1 MTARSPRRARIA
13 LAIGLAWRAGRVAW
27 LATLAVAVLAGAVA
41 PVFAWVLREITDDL
55 TGPAANARTV
65 GFLVA
70 AAVLLGGLSLA
81 VGELTTVIGSAA
93 RRRISVKVTA
103 DLYAAVNRIQG
114 LRRFEQPEFQ
124 DSLRLAERAAD
135 ETPAA
140 MTALLALALQ
150 GGTTLAGY
158 AGILLVTWP
167 PMVFLL
173 IGACVP
179 MAVAQILL
187 TKRSAEAAEQ
197 AMAGYREWFLTRDLL
212 SDPRAV
218 MESRLL
224 GLGGFFRSRL
234 ISALDR
240 ATRREYAM
248 QRRIA
253 LTQSGLTLLGSLV
266 TAVGAAVVGV
276 EAARGRVP
284 VGNVIMFVTAASGAL
299 GVLVATVSQTSLV
312 GASVRLLRHYQAVLD
327 AGDDLPVPPRHK
339 GRAAPALR
347 SGIELH
353 EVWFRYG
360 DGERWVL
367 RGLTGRIPHGQAT
380 ALVGANGAGKS
391 TLIKLLCRLYDPQRG
406 AITWDGRDLR
416 DIDPAE
422 LRRRLAIT
430 FQDCLT
436 YDITA
441 GENIGI
447 GDLAAADDA
456 ERVAAAATAVGLD
469 EAIRRLPQG
478 YRTLLSRRLSADD
491 DGQGVLLSGGQ
502 NQLLAL
508 ARTLMRVDADLM
520 VLDEP
525 SSGLDA
531 DAEHWIHENL
541 QRLRQGRTSLLVSHR
556 LSAVRNADRILVLG
570 SGRITELGTHDQLMA
585 AAGSYARMFT
595 RQAADYQLAVA
606 GRPAGDIDG

>member
-1 MTARSPRRARIA
+1 MTARSLRSARVV
-13 LAIGLAWRAGRVAW
+13 LAIGLAWRAGRAAW
-27 LATLAVAVLAGAVA
+27 TATLAVAVLAGAVA
-41 PVFAWVLREITDDL
+41 PAFAWVLREITDDL
-55 TGPAANARTV
+55 TRPGASAGAV

-81 VGELTTVIGSAA
+81 VGELATVIGAA
-93 RRRISVKVTA
+93 AKRRISVTVTA
-103 DLYAAVNRIQG
+103 DLYAAVNRVQG
-114 LRRFEQPEFQ
+114 LHRFEQPDFQ
-124 DSLRLAERAAD
+124 DSVRLAERAAD
-135 ETPAA
+135 ETPTA
-140 MTALLALALQ
+140 MTTLLALALQ

-167 PMVFLL
+167 PMLFLL
-173 IGACVP
+173 IGACAP
-179 MAVAQILL
+179 MAVAQLL
-187 TKRSAEAAEQ
+187 LIKRSAQATER

-234 ISALDR
+234 IDALDR

-253 LTQSGLTLLGSLV
+253 WTQSGLTMLGSLV
-266 TAVGAAVVGV
+266 TAGGAALVGV

-284 VGNVIMFVTAASGAL
+284 VGNLIMFVAAANGAL
-299 GVLVATVSQTSLV
+299 GVLVATVSQTAMV
-312 GASVRLLRHYQAVLD
+312 GASVRLLRHYQIVLD
-327 AGDDLPVPPRHK
+327 AGDDLPVPPQQK
-339 GRAAPALR
+339 GRAVAALR

-353 EVWFRYG
+353 DVWFRYT
-360 DGERWVL
+360 DSERWVL
-367 RGLTGRIPHGQAT
+367 RGLDARIPHGQAT
-380 ALVGANGAGKS
+380 ALVGGNGAGKS
-391 TLIKLLCRLYDPQRG
+391 TLVKLLCRLYDPQRG

-436 YDITA
+436 YDMTA

-447 GDLAAADDA
+447 GDLAGSDDA
-456 ERVAAAATAVGLD
+456 ERIATAAAAVGLD

-478 YRTLLSRRLSADD
+478 YRTVLSRRFAGQ
-491 DGQGVLLSGGQ
+491 DGEQGALLSGGQ

-508 ARTLMRVDADLM
+508 ARTLMRADADLM

-531 DAEHWIHENL
+531 DAEHRIHENL
-541 QRLRQGRTSLLVSHR
+541 LRLRQGRTSLLVSHR
-556 LSAVRNADRILVLG
+556 LSAVRSADRILVLG

-585 AAGSYARMFT
+585 TAGSYARMFK

-606 GRPAGDIDG
+606 GRPTGSID

>member
-1 MTARSPRRARIA
+1 MTARSPRSSRAV
-13 LAIGLAWRAGRVAW
+13 LAVGLAWRAGRTAW
-27 LATLAVAVLAGAVA
+27 LATLVVAVLAGAVSPA
-41 PVFAWVLREITDDL
+41 FAWVLREITDDL
-55 TGPAANARTV
+55 TRPGPSAAV
-65 GFLVA
+65 EPLVA
-70 AAVLLGGLSLA
+70 AAVLLGGLNLA
-81 VGELTTVIGSAA
+81 VSELTTVIGSAA
-93 RRRISVKVTA
+93 KRRISVAVTG

-114 LRRFEQPEFQ
+114 LRRFEQPGFQ

-135 ETPAA
+135 ETPTA

-167 PMVFLL
+167 PMLFLVVGACAPMVVAQLLL
-173 IGACVP
+173 I
-179 MAVAQILL
+179 
-187 TKRSAEAAEQ
+187 KRSARATER

-224 GLGGFFRSRL
+224 SLGGFFRSRL
-234 ISALDR
+234 IRALDR
-240 ATRREYAM
+240 ATRQEYAM

-253 LTQSGLTLLGSLV
+253 WTQSGLILLGSAV
-266 TAVGAAVVGV
+266 TAGGAAVVGL

-284 VGNVIMFVTAASGAL
+284 VGDLIMFVAAASGAL
-299 GVLVATVSQTSLV
+299 GVLVATVSQTTMV
-312 GASVRLLRHYQAVLD
+312 GASVRLLRHYQVVLD

-339 GRAAPALR
+339 GRPVPALR
-347 SGIELH
+347 GGIEVRD
-353 EVWFRYG
+353 VWFRYADG
-360 DGERWVL
+360 DPWVL
-367 RGLTGRIPHGQAT
+367 RGLTARIPHGQAT

-416 DIDPAE
+416 DMDPAE

-447 GDLAAADDA
+447 GELAAAGDT
-456 ERVAAAATAVGLD
+456 ERVEAAAAAVGLD
-469 EAIRRLPQG
+469 EVIRRLPQG
-478 YRTLLSRRLSADD
+478 YRTLLSRRFCEDE
-491 DGQGVLLSGGQ
+491 DGHGTLLSGGQ

-508 ARTLMRVDADLM
+508 ARTLMRADADLM

-531 DAEHWIHENL
+531 DAEHRVHENL
-541 QRLRQGRTSLLVSHR
+541 LRLRQGRTSLLISHR
-556 LSAVRNADRILVLG
+556 LSTVRSADRILVLDC
-570 SGRITELGTHDQLMA
+570 GRIAELGTHGQLMA
-585 AAGSYARMFT
+585 AAGGYARMFT
-595 RQAADYQLAVA
+595 RQAADYQLAA
-606 GRPAGDIDG
+606 DGRPAHDIG

>member
-1 MTARSPRRARIA
+1 MTGRSLRSARVVV
-13 LAIGLAWRAGRVAW
+13 AIGLAWRSGRIAW
-27 LATLAVAVLAGAVA
+27 TATLAVAVLAGAVA
-41 PVFAWVLREITDDL
+41 PAFAWVLREITDEL
-55 TGPAANARTV
+55 TRPGASAGAV

-81 VGELTTVIGSAA
+81 VGELATVIGSAA
-93 RRRISVKVTA
+93 KRRISVTVTA
-103 DLYAAVNRIQG
+103 DLYAAVNRVQG
-114 LRRFEQPEFQ
+114 LHRFEQPDFQ
-124 DSLRLAERAAD
+124 DSVRLAERAAD
-135 ETPAA
+135 ETPTA
-140 MTALLALALQ
+140 MTTLLALALQ

-167 PMVFLL
+167 PMLFLL
-173 IGACVP
+173 IGACAP
-179 MAVAQILL
+179 MAVAQLL
-187 TKRSAEAAEQ
+187 LIKRSAQATER

-234 ISALDR
+234 IDALDR

-253 LTQSGLTLLGSLV
+253 WTQSGLTLLGSLV
-266 TAVGAAVVGV
+266 TAAGAAVVGV

-284 VGNVIMFVTAASGAL
+284 VGNLIMFVAAANGAL
-299 GVLVATVSQTSLV
+299 GVLVATVSQTAMV
-312 GASVRLLRHYQAVLD
+312 GASVRLLRHYQVVLD
-327 AGDDLPVPPRHK
+327 AGDDLPVPPQQK
-339 GRAAPALR
+339 GRAVAALR
-347 SGIELH
+347 RGIELH
-353 EVWFRYG
+353 DVWFRYA

-367 RGLTGRIPHGQAT
+367 RGLDARIPHGQAT
-380 ALVGANGAGKS
+380 ALVGGNGAGKS
-391 TLIKLLCRLYDPQRG
+391 TLVKLLCRLYDPERG

-447 GDLAAADDA
+447 GDLAGSDDA
-456 ERVAAAATAVGLD
+456 ERVAAAAAAVGLD

-478 YRTLLSRRLSADD
+478 YDTVLSRRFAGQ
-491 DGQGVLLSGGQ
+491 DGEQGALLSGGQ

-508 ARTLMRVDADLM
+508 ARTLMRADADLM

-531 DAEHWIHENL
+531 DAEHRIHENL
-541 QRLRQGRTSLLVSHR
+541 LRLRQGRTSLLVSHR
-556 LSAVRNADRILVLG
+556 LSAVRSADRILVLG

-585 AAGSYARMFT
+585 TAGSYARMFK
-595 RQAADYQLAVA
+595 RQAADYQLAAA
-606 GRPAGDIDG
+606 GRPTRSID